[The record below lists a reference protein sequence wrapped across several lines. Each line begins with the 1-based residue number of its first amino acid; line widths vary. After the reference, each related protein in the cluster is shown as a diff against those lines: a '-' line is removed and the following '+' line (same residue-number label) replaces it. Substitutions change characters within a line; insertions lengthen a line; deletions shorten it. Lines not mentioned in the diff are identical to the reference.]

1 MAEDDTLNGT
11 EELAV
16 GTKDWADVI
25 LAMRQSAV
33 DRFNSRRN
41 LEWKLSFTLWGAVA
55 LSANVLRFVEVD
67 GSLRALLLVGGT
79 AIIGMHA
86 WLAHAFYTGGRRATE
101 MTGSLWTICFAH
113 TFPAPCGRLL
123 SGLTSRS
130 SRTSF
135 SSPSPFC
142 WCSSPSLSPPAPR
155 PARTTACRNRV
166 SMRSAQGGLAA
177 HMAGSR
183 RPRGGSSTSRRR
195 RYGRSSDR

>member
-1 MAEDDTLNGT
+1 MAEDDTLGG
-11 EELAV
+11 EEDLAV

-86 WLAHAFYTGGRRATE
+86 WLAHAFYTGGRRDRDDGIALDHLLRAHVPGPVWPVAKRPYKPVVAHFILVAITF
-101 MTGSLWTICFAH
+101 LLVLFAV
-113 TFPAPCGRLL
+113 FVAPG
-123 SGLTSRS
+123 
-130 SRTSF
+130 
-135 SSPSPFC
+135 
-142 WCSSPSLSPPAPR
+142 A
-155 PARTTACRNRV
+155 
-166 SMRSAQGGLAA
+166 SA
-177 HMAGSR
+177 S
-183 RPRGGSSTSRRR
+183 
-195 RYGRSSDR
+195 